1 MLLRY
6 LRHSEIDL
14 SAWEACIAAA
24 PHALPYACAWWLA
37 ATAVRWDAVVEMKED
52 TGTYASIFPLPIKT
66 RPWGR
71 DVYQPPFTQQLGL
84 ITTAASR
91 HRNVLDY
98 LALLPAGRFAHLYLQ
113 LSTQNELVAA
123 PTGFKLTP
131 RQTYQLNLAPVYA
144 TLLAGYSP
152 DYRRRLGR
160 NQEQPQPLIVT
171 ETMSAKAV
179 IQLFKKEKVAVGL
192 KSQEYQH
199 LEALVESLPMHSRL
213 LILEVRAP
221 NSGELLAGALFV
233 YHAHTIIYLFAAASL
248 GGKKV
253 GAPLLL
259 LDHVIQ
265 RYAGSPGLVLDFE
278 GGMIPSIARFFAN
291 FGATPVPYAAL
302 TQTRQPWYLQWM
314 R

>member
-6 LRHSEIDL
+6 LRHSELDL
-14 SAWEACIAAA
+14 PAWEACVAAA
-24 PHALPYACAWWLA
+24 PDALPYACAWWLT
-37 ATAVRWDAVVEMKED
+37 ATAGRWDAVVEVNES
-52 TGTYASIFPLPIKT
+52 TGAYASVFPLPIKN

-84 ITTAASR
+84 ITTTTSR
-91 HRNVLDY
+91 RNVLDY

-123 PTGFKLTP
+123 PPGFKLAQ

-144 TLLAGYSP
+144 TLLAAYAP
-152 DYRRRLGR
+152 DYRRRIVR
-160 NQEQPQPLIVT
+160 SKEQPQPLVVT
-171 ETMSAKAV
+171 ETVSAGAV
-179 IQLFKKEKVAVGL
+179 IKLFQREKAAVGL
-192 KSQEYQH
+192 KNQEYQH
-199 LEALVESLPMHSRL
+199 LQVLVEAIQLHGRL
-213 LILEVRAP
+213 LILEVRTP
-221 NSGELLAGALFV
+221 DSGELLAGAFFV
-233 YHAHTIIYLFAAASL
+233 CHAHVIIYLFAAASL
-248 GGKKV
+248 GGKKA

-265 RYAGSPGLVLDFE
+265 RYAGSPGLILDFE

-291 FGATPVPYAAL
+291 FGATPAPYVAL